1 MKVMAFKYILLVMET
16 RGKTVRPGS
25 SLVSKEGFTKK
36 NSGSTNQQK
45 TGNKS
50 D

>member
-1 MKVMAFKYILLVMET
+1 MAFKYILLVMET
-16 RGKTVRPGS
+16 RGKTVRPVRPCS